1 MDLSKWTD
9 IQPNVKFNHT
19 NKRFYNKFFFKIV
32 YQIDYASSIGLGRN
46 NDELISYLYRRV
58 VNSYKSQDLDCDRD
72 LSFKNLCDHLL
83 HLKKVIDTVKK
94 DKKRVRIENKTVAFF
109 GNSLEE
115 LYQLATGPLRLF
127 LSKLQTISI
136 VANDTEKELLEN
148 NYIILRNDL
157 GYAYRVNIRSGF
169 YPNTNNLVSV
179 RDYIEQIKNEVRIGK
194 NLLSSFNQFNKYLNG
209 GYFYVNDVRLVDMIR
224 LIEPTLVRSIQKVAV
239 Q

>member
-1 MDLSKWTD
+1 MDLSKWTN
-9 IQPNVKFNHT
+9 IQPDIKFKYT

-32 YQIDYASSIGLGRN
+32 YQINYASSIGWDK
-46 NDELISYLYRRV
+46 DELISHLYRRV
-58 VNSYKSQDLDCDRD
+58 VNSYKSEDFDRVQD
-72 LSFKNLCDHLL
+72 LSFKNLCDNLL
-83 HLKKVIDTVKK
+83 HLKAVIDTIKK

-109 GNSLEE
+109 DNNLDE
-115 LYQLATGPLRLF
+115 LYQLAIGPLQRF
-127 LSKLQTISI
+127 LPKLQVVS
-136 VANDTEKELLEN
+136 VLANDTEKQLLEN
-148 NYIILRNDL
+148 NYVILRNDL
-157 GYAYRVNIRSGF
+157 GYTYRVNIRSGF

-194 NLLSSFNQFNKYLNG
+194 NLLSSFNQLNKYLNG